1 MTIEIRHAE
10 PDDYAAVQTIHAQP
24 KAVWGTL
31 QVPFPSAQKWKQRLA
46 DSPKSLVPLVACI
59 DDEPVGLIVLGQET
73 RSPRRRHVAW
83 LGMAVHDAHAGK
95 GIGTALT
102 DAAVDLADN
111 WLNILRIELTVYT
124 DNAPAIAL
132 YKKFGFKTE
141 GTFERYAFR
150 DGRYVDAYAM
160 ARLRATR

>member
-1 MTIEIRHAE
+1 MTLEIRHAE
-10 PDDYAAVQTIHAQP
+10 PDDYAALQAIHAQP

-31 QVPFPSAQKWKQRLA
+31 QMPFPSVDMWKRRLA
-46 DSPKSLVPLVACI
+46 EGPKSMMSLVGCI
-59 DDEPVGLIVLGQET
+59 DNEPVGVIVLGQET

-83 LGMAVHDAHAGK
+83 LGMAVHDDHAGK
-95 GIGTALT
+95 GIGTQLT

-132 YKKFGFKTE
+132 YKRFGFRTE
-141 GTFERYAFR
+141 GTFEKYAFR
-150 DGRYVDAYAM
+150 AGEYVDAYAM
-160 ARLRATR
+160 ARLRDAG